1 MSGKYPRAKFSSLLT
16 ITIYTCNSRRGPNIL
31 QLDFSVRQSLSR
43 QIVHIFREA
52 DEDSATL
59 RFFLLPFCQK
69 RGILAHFEQ
78 VCVLFQKPLSS
89 ILFFFRLVHKSTKT
103 LCSFRLI
110 RFNKPHGT
118 AIGGGVLLSPT
129 HTGRQPRAALH
140 ILTVNRK
147 RPHRSPRSPA
157 SFWLFG
163 APL

>member
-16 ITIYTCNSRRGPNIL
+16 ITIFTRNSRRGPNIL
-31 QLDFSVRQSLSR
+31 QLGFSVRQSLSR
-43 QIVHIFREA
+43 QIVEIFREA

-69 RGILAHFEQ
+69 RGILAHFEPA
-78 VCVLFQKPLSS
+78 CVLFRKA
-89 ILFFFRLVHKSTKT
+89 LFEHTFLFWLVHKSTKT

-110 RFNKPHGT
+110 GFNKPHCT

-129 HTGRQPRAALH
+129 HAGRRPRAALH